1 MDTNIKLVGV
11 SSTNFQIVY
20 YRTDLPLNLHDR
32 VIVEN
37 PSLGFCLGSVESIK
51 TFNGKEEAFPAVSR
65 LATSEDLRLA
75 ENVRRKEADT
85 YKFVVAASARRNLA
99 MKIIQV
105 AIALDGSKM
114 LVIYSA
120 DERIDFRDL
129 VKELAQRYHTRIEM
143 KQIGTR
149 DRAQLVGGIGVCGL
163 KLCCSTFLKNFDV
176 ISINMAKNQLLS
188 LNIPK
193 LSGQCGKLICCLKYE
208 DQSYAE
214 LHKEYPRMG
223 DRYRVGNKEYRITGM
238 NLLTGIITLY
248 SGDDYLSI
256 DKDELKKYRSVNVR
270 KV

>member
-1 MDTNIKLVGV
+1 METNFKIVGV
-11 SSTNFQIVY
+11 ATTNYQVIY
-20 YRTDLPLNLHDR
+20 YRTDKDLKLLDK
-32 VIVEN
+32 VIIDN
-37 PSLGFCLGSVESIK
+37 PAIGFSIASVQIIK
-51 TFNGKEEAFPAVSR
+51 TIDGNEEAFPAIVRIATAEDIR
-65 LATSEDLRLA
+65 LADLIKK
-75 ENVRRKEADT
+75 KEQEAHR
-85 YKFVVAASARRNLA
+85 YVVEASARRNLA

-105 AIALDGSKM
+105 SIALDSSKM

-129 VKELAQRYHTRIEM
+129 VKELAQKFHIRIEM

-208 DQSYAE
+208 DQSYSE
-214 LHKEYPRMG
+214 LHKEFPRFG
-223 DRYRVGNKEYRITGM
+223 DRYKIANSDYRITGM

-248 SGDDYLSI
+248 NGSEYLNL
-256 DKDELKKYRSVNVR
+256 DKSELKKYRSINVH
-270 KV
+270 KI